1 MNFFV
6 TGTDTDVGKTVASA
20 WLIEKLDGAYWKP
33 VQSGLDGVTDG
44 EVIADLTSL
53 QADDIH
59 AATYALSEPLSP
71 HESARRDG
79 VTIALDRFEL
89 PLSAKPLII
98 EGAGGVLVPLNG
110 NDLMVDL
117 MARLGA
123 PVILVCRTG
132 LGTINHSLLSL
143 EALRARGLDV
153 CGVILNG
160 PPVAHNR
167 DAIANYGR
175 VNVIAEIP
183 LLDPLTRDAISRIP
197 ANVDL
202 RAT

>member
-89 PLSAKPLII
+89 PLSAKPL
-98 EGAGGVLVPLNG
+98 
-110 NDLMVDL
+110 
-117 MARLGA
+117 
-123 PVILVCRTG
+123 VI
-132 LGTINHSLLSL
+132 
-143 EALRARGLDV
+143 
-153 CGVILNG
+153 
-160 PPVAHNR
+160 
-167 DAIANYGR
+167 
-175 VNVIAEIP
+175 
-183 LLDPLTRDAISRIP
+183 
-197 ANVDL
+197 
-202 RAT
+202 

>member
-1 MNFFV
+1 M
-6 TGTDTDVGKTVASA
+6 
-20 WLIEKLDGAYWKP
+20 
-33 VQSGLDGVTDG
+33 
-44 EVIADLTSL
+44 
-53 QADDIH
+53 
-59 AATYALSEPLSP
+59 
-71 HESARRDG
+71 
-79 VTIALDRFEL
+79 
-89 PLSAKPLII
+89 
-98 EGAGGVLVPLNG
+98 PLNG
-110 NDLMVDL
+110 NDLMIDL